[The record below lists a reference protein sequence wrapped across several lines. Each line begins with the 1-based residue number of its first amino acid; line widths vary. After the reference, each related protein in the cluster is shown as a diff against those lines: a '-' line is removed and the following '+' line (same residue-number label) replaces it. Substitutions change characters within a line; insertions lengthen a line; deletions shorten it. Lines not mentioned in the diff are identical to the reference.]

1 MGSLRWFKDGSRR
14 EKCCQVAEIIIS
26 KHQER
31 MLFLLMPI
39 SGHKFIFYSHISTC
53 FIYYTHSYIHLLH
66 VTLREFLICYIK
78 ALCNQPAHCLIYAAF
93 DPHVSGNK
101 RKALTGY
108 LCDVIFMACCPF
120 TQTPRLLKNTK
131 HFNTWIHNIT
141 CFHCTIY

>member
-1 MGSLRWFKDGSRR
+1 MVVEGER
-14 EKCCQVAEIIIS
+14 CCQVAEIIIS

-39 SGHKFIFYSHISTC
+39 SGHEFTFGSHISTW
-53 FIYYTHSYIHLLH
+53 FIYYTHCYIHLLH

-78 ALCNQPAHCLIYAAF
+78 ALCNQPAHCLICAAF

-101 RKALTGY
+101 RKALIVY
-108 LCDVIFMACCPF
+108 LCDVIFMACCRS

-131 HFNTWIHNIT
+131 HFNT
-141 CFHCTIY
+141 